1 MSLDQDVIAELETIV
16 DTKYV
21 RTAAVIWSPS
31 SGMTS
36 RRQSRTFFPR
46 ADSATAV
53 AESKTTAPT
62 AAQGAGPV
70 YALDAVELD
79 VAGRRGAGDPGE
91 RAVRAQPREGGRH
104 VVDDVLGA
112 HQADACVGHQ
122 RVRTPPAQR
131 AALQNDRAG
140 LGHADHASGEH
151 GIDRSKSATDSGA
164 SRSSGTRVTPEL
176 GRPAIR
182 QPGRNRPGRVPPIPR
197 DGGALR
203 PIERPWA
210 GACRFSAASPAPRWD
225 MPSAGF
231 EVTRH
236 QRGFTHVQPSRPSPS
251 PVGTG
256 WNGPLGLD
264 HLSFAPRRYQQRT
277 SGWGQTTST
286 SYS

>member
-31 SGMTS
+31 SGMIS

-46 ADSATAV
+46 AAAATAV

-210 GACRFSAASPAPRWD
+210 GRLPLLSGQSCTPLGHAIGGVRGDEASTGVHSRSAHPGLPLRLWAPD
-225 MPSAGF
+225 
-231 EVTRH
+231 
-236 QRGFTHVQPSRPSPS
+236 
-251 PVGTG
+251 GTG
-256 WNGPLGLD
+256 LLGLI
-264 HLSFAPRRYQQRT
+264 T
-277 SGWGQTTST
+277 
-286 SYS
+286 